1 MGIGRVKETGLGR
14 KKETGALLG
23 GQGQQFSHTSN
34 EFAWI
39 KKTITKGH
47 TTRIQTKKK
56 SKQKIIKQNVQR
68 LMGNKQTNKI
78 KQNVLSK
85 LGGYFLNQREP
96 TKYYILKSKYKYYK
110 II

>member
-39 KKTITKGH
+39 KKTITK
-47 TTRIQTKKK
+47 KAAP
-56 SKQKIIKQNVQR
+56 IIT
-68 LMGNKQTNKI
+68 LIYYTIMSWPSG
-78 KQNVLSK
+78 LPPK
-85 LGGYFLNQREP
+85 L
-96 TKYYILKSKYKYYK
+96 
-110 II
+110 